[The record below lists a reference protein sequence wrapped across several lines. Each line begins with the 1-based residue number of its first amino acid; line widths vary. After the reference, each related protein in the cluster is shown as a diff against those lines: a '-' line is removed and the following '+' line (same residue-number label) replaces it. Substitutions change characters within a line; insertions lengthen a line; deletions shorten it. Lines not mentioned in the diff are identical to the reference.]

1 MRPPQADDPVLLC
14 TVRYVLATMIEP
26 LLEEEKVPYSKLAL
40 GSSALLGGSTMLENY
55 AFYVPYAAYAGAL
68 ELLTGIFAEDDEVRM
83 ALREAVGIARGRR
96 IDADTKVIYLPLCAK
111 STGFYARPVL
121 Q

>member
-1 MRPPQADDPVLLC
+1 MLYCEKCHRLTESEVCPNCGRARSLRPPQADDPVLLC

-55 AFYVPYAAYAGAL
+55 AFYVPYATYEGAL

-83 ALREAVGIARGRR
+83 ALREAASIAREEE
-96 IDADTKVIYLPLCAK
+96 
-111 STGFYARPVL
+111 
-121 Q
+121 

>member
-1 MRPPQADDPVLLC
+1 MLYCERCNRLTESERCPGFESSIHLRAPQADDPVLLC

-55 AFYVPYAAYAGAL
+55 AFYVPYATYAGAL

-83 ALREAVGIARGRR
+83 ALREAAGIAREEE
-96 IDADTKVIYLPLCAK
+96 
-111 STGFYARPVL
+111 
-121 Q
+121 